1 MTRSAIPRALAL
13 VGGIGPL
20 AYIGL
25 VTVLGLL
32 WSGYDPIHQTQSEL
46 GAVDAPNALVMNVLG
61 FMGLGVVILAF
72 AGAYLAIL
80 RGAPWRLLAGV
91 GLLVAGAGMI
101 VVGFFPCDP
110 GCVDV
115 TRTGELHGTFSMP
128 GAIGLPAAAMLSAP
142 AFRQDGRLGSRWQ
155 LTSFVIGALALAS
168 GPLIATETLPG
179 YEGLVQRLAMW
190 APLLWMSAVSFRLA
204 RLSDPS
210 RAGTAGQTG

>member
-128 GAIGLPAAAMLSAP
+128 GAIGLPAAGMLSAP

>member
-13 VGGIGPL
+13 VGGIGPI

-204 RLSDPS
+204 RLSDPP

>member
-13 VGGIGPL
+13 VGGIGPI